1 MHHRAPSLTWRPAR
15 LLVLPLA
22 LATGLASAQLVR
34 PDSATASSTFSGSYD
49 IGNAIDGSGLPLDF
63 TLDDTHAVYTTNN
76 HWTTRN
82 GAIAAG
88 TANATFFFDT
98 PQTIAQFHLWNHQ
111 SNGVASNGFYAVTQ
125 FDLRFFDADNNLLG
139 EVLDVPAV
147 GGVGL
152 NTVQNFALPLFDN
165 VSSVYFGIDANSAPL
180 MHTGVN
186 YTGVAEV
193 AFNTSPIPEA
203 GTSALMALGLL
214 GLLGASPALRR
225 RLR

>member
-1 MHHRAPSLTWRPAR
+1 MNHLALWAA
-15 LLVLPLA
+15 LPLV

-49 IGNAIDGSGLPLDF
+49 IGNAIDGSGLPPDF
-63 TLDDTHAVYTTNN
+63 TLGDTHAVYAANN

-88 TANATFFFDT
+88 TANATFSFAT

-111 SNGVASNGFYAVTQ
+111 SNGVASNDFYAVTQ

-139 EVLDVPAV
+139 EVLDVAAV

-152 NTVQNFALPLFDN
+152 NSVQSFGLPTFSN
-165 VSSVYFGIDANSAPL
+165 VSSVYFNIDANSAPL
-180 MHTGVN
+180 THTGVN

-193 AFNTSPIPEA
+193 AFNASPIPEA
-203 GTSALMALGLL
+203 GTSALLALGLL
-214 GLLGASPALRR
+214 GMVMASPALRR
-225 RLR
+225 RMR

>member
-1 MHHRAPSLTWRPAR
+1 MNLHTLWAA
-15 LLVLPLA
+15 LPLA

-34 PDSATASSTFSGSYD
+34 PDSATASSTFSSSYD
-49 IGNAIDGSGLPLDF
+49 IGNAIDGSGLPAGF
-63 TLDDTHAVYTTNN
+63 TLDDTHAAYARDN

-111 SNGVASNGFYAVTQ
+111 SNGGLASNGFYAVTQ

-139 EVLDVPAV
+139 EVLDVAAV
-147 GGVGL
+147 GGVGVSA
-152 NTVQNFALPLFDN
+152 VQSFALPTFDN

-180 MHTGVN
+180 THTGVN

-193 AFNTSPIPEA
+193 AFSASPIPEA
-203 GTSALMALGLL
+203 STSALLTLGLL
-214 GLLGASPALRR
+214 GLLGGAPALRR
-225 RLR
+225 RMR

>member
-1 MHHRAPSLTWRPAR
+1 MKSLALWTAVP
-15 LLVLPLA
+15 LVLC
-22 LATGLASAQLVR
+22 TGLASAQLVI
-34 PDSATASSTFSGSYD
+34 PSSATASSTFSSLYD
-49 IGNAIDGSGLPLDF
+49 IANAIDGSGLPVGF
-63 TLDDTHAVYTTNN
+63 TLDDLHDTYVGNN

-111 SNGVASNGFYAVTQ
+111 SNGVASNDFYAVTQ

-139 EVLDVPAV
+139 EVLDVAAL

-152 NTVQNFALPLFDN
+152 SAVQSFALPSFVG
-165 VSSVYFGIDANSAPL
+165 VSSVFFSIDANSAPAN
-180 MHTGVN
+180 HAGVN

-193 AFNTSPIPEA
+193 AFNASPVPEV
-203 GTSALMALGLL
+203 GRSALMALGLL
-214 GLLGASPALRR
+214 GLGVASPALRR
-225 RLR
+225 RMR